1 MKKSVFL
8 LLVGGISVACAAQ
21 IKSIKFEGLRHL
33 SPQVAQQISGLKVGD
48 ELNGENTNAAISKL
62 FEQGYFSDVYISE
75 QGGAVTINV
84 TEKPTIAKVEIK
96 NVVTNDRDKINEL
109 IGLRPG
115 QVYDEVAAKKAETR
129 IKQYYEVKGFF
140 DTVVEFYPKPI
151 NDDKSVILLTIEV
164 NRGENIIIDK
174 VNLVG
179 ADKLDYDDI
188 EPSVANKEREMLGWM
203 WGFNDGKVKT
213 AELPN
218 DANRIQEEYYK
229 KGYLDAQ
236 VSAPLLNAE

>member
-164 NRGENIIIDK
+164 NRGENIIINK
-174 VNLVG
+174 VNLIG

-188 EPSVANKEREMLGWM
+188 EPSVA
-203 WGFNDGKVKT
+203 
-213 AELPN
+213 
-218 DANRIQEEYYK
+218 
-229 KGYLDAQ
+229 
-236 VSAPLLNAE
+236 